1 MSFLASS
8 ARRADSTLAVAPWA
22 DRRVLSLVAFED
34 RWRDLIGACES
45 PTQFCPPSIRD
56 PKPLPKERH

>member
-1 MSFLASS
+1 MTRIASS
-8 ARRADSTLAVAPWA
+8 ARRADPTFDVALRV
-22 DRRVLSLVAFED
+22 DQTVLSPAAFED

-56 PKPLPKERH
+56 RGPLPG